1 MPDTQTIKIII
12 GLALGFAIGLIC
24 HLAAIPS
31 PAPPV
36 LPGALLVLSMTIGWS
51 LTDRWFAHRPK
62 LNEANCAGPTG
73 RAPSKD
79 LPK

>member
-1 MPDTQTIKIII
+1 MPDIQTIKIAI

-24 HLAAIPS
+24 HLGGIPS

-36 LPGALLVLSMTIGWS
+36 LPGALLVLSMTIGWT

-62 LNEANCAGPTG
+62 LNEANCAGPVG
-73 RAPSKD
+73 VSK
-79 LPK
+79 KEVSK